1 MENDLS
7 KESNFF
13 SGMDIAKETEG
24 PLWTSFLLKE
34 VEKGRWLE
42 SKMTRIT
49 YFKIATLDPQIN
61 FKSAAVQSEIGILAD
76 VIAKTF
82 SMWGCGS
89 GGLSFFLPSLFHGA
103 GDWIQSLLNVQ

>member
-1 MENDLS
+1 
-7 KESNFF
+7 
-13 SGMDIAKETEG
+13 MDIAKETEG

-61 FKSAAVQSEIGILAD
+61 FKSAAVQGGIGILAD

-82 SMWGCGS
+82 SMWGCGLVAY
-89 GGLSFFLPSLFHGA
+89 LSSCLPFFMVLGIEFRAS
-103 GDWIQSLLNVQ
+103 